1 MQQYLAQRA
10 EFLAGALPGPESAR
24 QLAEMTDHAVRELA
38 DAASSQITKKWAVV
52 ALGGWGAGSLLP
64 ASDLDVLIL
73 TEPRSRGVKDFAES
87 MLYPLWDAGLEV
99 GHQVRDAAQQRSA
112 MRADL
117 KTRTAALTARPIA
130 GDIAW
135 AEKTLGALCADA
147 ARQSATTLR
156 ELAARARQGS
166 PYLLEPDLKDG
177 AGGRRDYDELV
188 WTAAVLSASTQA
200 TPEGLVELGVISRE
214 DLKALEAA
222 AATITTA
229 RWQLQRVGFG
239 NRMTL
244 DSLEALDAVDAEA
257 VQQALG
263 ETACVLA
270 HARACVAGRATRSG
284 PATSAI
290 PPISA
295 SDVFALLDRGE
306 AGLEELELAAQE
318 GRLDALAPGFRE
330 LMSCRRPGLG
340 HEWTV
345 GAHSLRAA
353 ALTIAIPDGGVL
365 GASNAAVADRRTLQ
379 VAALA
384 HDIGKL
390 DGGSGHA
397 ERGSAR
403 ALDVATRFGLD
414 ERQANAV
421 ARLTELH
428 LVLVDAATREN
439 LDDEDTVLRCAE
451 HVSDRA
457 LLAPLHVLTA
467 VDSMATGPATW
478 TPWVAALLGKLV
490 GRVDF
495 ALSNES
501 EGAGL
506 AARGELTRREALA
519 GISISLDAER
529 AFVEC
534 APLRYLASRDAAAVA
549 RDAHLVA
556 ELSGAAGGFGA
567 SIAVSPGPAQATW
580 TLTIAASDRPR
591 LLARLSGAIALAGL
605 DILSVDAYG
614 TPGRVALDTFV
625 VASATRRA
633 VTPETFSAV
642 ERFAEAALKDR
653 LELATR
659 LGEHARH
666 YPPRSDA
673 PTSVRVSRSG
683 LDTAVH
689 VMAPDRPGLLHDL
702 ALAVSATG
710 LDIRWARVQTVAGI
724 ARDTFHVVDEAGDPV
739 DDDGVLGHLAMNI
752 RRAV

>member
-1 MQQYLAQRA
+1 MQEYLAQRA
-10 EFLAGALPGPESAR
+10 VFLAGAIPGRESAR
-24 QLAEMTDHAVRELA
+24 RLAEMTDGAVAELA
-38 DAASSQITKKWAVV
+38 QAASPHITRRWAVV
-52 ALGGWGAGSLLP
+52 ALGSWGAGQLLP
-64 ASDLDVLIL
+64 ASDLDILIL
-73 TEPRSRGVKDFAES
+73 TESRSRGVRRFAES

-99 GHQVRDAAQQRSA
+99 GHQVRDAAGQRTA

-117 KTRTAALTARPIA
+117 KTRTAALTARPVA
-130 GDIAW
+130 GDIEW
-135 AEKTLGALCADA
+135 AAKTLKSLCADA
-147 ARQSATTLR
+147 AKQSAATLR
-156 ELAARARQGS
+156 NLSARPRHGS

-177 AGGRRDYDELV
+177 AGGRRDYDELT
-188 WTAAVLSASTQA
+188 WTAAVLSASPQE
-200 TPEGLVELGVISRE
+200 TPGALVELGVITGDE
-214 DLKALEAA
+214 LTALESA
-222 AATITTA
+222 AATVTAA
-229 RWQLQRVGFG
+229 RWQLQRAGFG

-257 VQQALG
+257 VQRALG
-263 ETACVLA
+263 ETALVLA
-270 HARACVAGRATRSG
+270 HARACVAGRAGQLHEAMAAADLLASLDAG
-284 PATSAI
+284 ESA
-290 PPISA
+290 
-295 SDVFALLDRGE
+295 LD
-306 AGLEELELAAQE
+306 ELELAAQA
-318 GRLDALAPGFRE
+318 GRLDGLVPGFRE

-353 ALTIAIPDGGVL
+353 VLTAEIPPGGVL
-365 GASNAAVADRRTLQ
+365 GASNSAVTDRRTLQ
-379 VAALA
+379 VAALV

-390 DGGSGHA
+390 EGGADHA
-397 ERGSAR
+397 ELGAPRAR
-403 ALDVATRFGLD
+403 EVATRFELGPSAED
-414 ERQANAV
+414 AI

-428 LVLVDAATREN
+428 LVLAQTATREN
-439 LDDEDTVLRCAE
+439 LDDEDTILRCAE
-451 HVSDRA
+451 RISDPA

-478 TPWVAALLGKLV
+478 TPWVAALVGKLV

-495 ALSNES
+495 ALSADS
-501 EGAGL
+501 AGAGL
-506 AARGELTRREALA
+506 AARGEITRREALA
-519 GISISLDAER
+519 ATSQCLDAER
-529 AFVEC
+529 AFIEG
-534 APLRYLASRDAAAVA
+534 APLRYLASRDANSVA
-549 RDAHLVA
+549 RDARLVA
-556 ELSGAAGGFGA
+556 ELSGAAGGRGA
-567 SIAVSPGPAQATW
+567 SIAVGPGPAQSTW
-580 TLTIAASDRPR
+580 TLTIAALDRPR

-625 VASATRRA
+625 VTSATRRA

-642 ERFAEAALKDR
+642 ERFIEAALRDR

-659 LGEHARH
+659 LGEHAKH

-689 VMAPDRPGLLHDL
+689 VIAPDRPGLLHDL

-710 LDIRWARVQTVAGI
+710 LDIRWARVQTVSGI

-752 RRAV
+752 RQAV

>member
-1 MQQYLAQRA
+1 MQRYLAQRD
-10 EFLAGALPGPESAR
+10 EFLAGAPPGPESAR
-24 QLAEMTDHAVRELA
+24 QLAEMTDQAVRELA

-52 ALGGWGAGSLLP
+52 ALGGWGSGSLLP

-99 GHQVRDAAQQRSA
+99 GHQVRDAAQQRLA

-135 AEKTLGALCADA
+135 AEKTLRSVCADA
-147 ARQSATTLR
+147 AKQSASTLR

-188 WTAAVLSASTQA
+188 WTAAVLLARTQA
-200 TPEGLVELGVISRE
+200 TPAGLVELGVISRE
-214 DLKALEAA
+214 DFEALEAA
-222 AATITTA
+222 ATTVTTA
-229 RWQLQRVGFG
+229 RWQLQRAGFG

-270 HARACVAGRATRSG
+270 HAHASVAGRAT
-284 PATSAI
+284 PAI

-295 SDVFALLDRGE
+295 SDVFALLNRGE
-306 AGLEELELAAQE
+306 AALEELELAAQE
-318 GRLDALAPGFRE
+318 GRLDTLAPGFRE

-353 ALTIAIPDGGVL
+353 ALTSAIPQGGVL
-365 GASNAAVADRRTLQ
+365 GASNAAVTDRRMLQ

-397 ERGSAR
+397 ERGSAPAR
-403 ALDVATRFGLD
+403 DIAMRFCLD
-414 ERQANAV
+414 ERQANAI

-451 HVSDRA
+451 RISDRA

-478 TPWVAALLGKLV
+478 TPWIAALLGKLV

-495 ALSNES
+495 ALSDES
-501 EGAGL
+501 QGAGL

-519 GISISLDAER
+519 RISVSLDAER

-614 TPGRVALDTFV
+614 TAGRVALDTFV
-625 VASATRRA
+625 VTSATRRA

-724 ARDTFHVVDEAGDPV
+724 AHDTFHVVDEAGDPV

-752 RRAV
+752 RQVV